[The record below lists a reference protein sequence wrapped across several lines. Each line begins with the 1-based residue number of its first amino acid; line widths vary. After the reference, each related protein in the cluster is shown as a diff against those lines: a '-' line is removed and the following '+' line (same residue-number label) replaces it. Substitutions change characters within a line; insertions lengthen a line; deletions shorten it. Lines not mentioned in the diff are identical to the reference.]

1 MENAV
6 CKFCGQSFMVKGKN
20 DEERMRAAIRECD
33 CSQAVALSKK
43 WDYIEDA
50 KHELGEVFRFNP
62 FTDKEDIY
70 GEDETAESIKRSLE
84 GFIEHLADFNI
95 RTVSVNA
102 LHYGKITMAVDG
114 EGKIKIKKLVSSSYE
129 SKV

>member
-6 CKFCGQSFMVKGKN
+6 CKFCGQSFMVEGTT
-20 DEERMRAAIRECD
+20 EEQRMRAAVKECD
-33 CSQAVALSKK
+33 CAQAVALSKK

-50 KHELGEVFRFNP
+50 KEELRKVCQFNP
-62 FTDKEDIY
+62 FTDREDIY
-70 GEDETAESIKRSLE
+70 GEDEVGESVRKNLE

-95 RTVSVNA
+95 RTVSVSTRS
-102 LHYGKITMAVDG
+102 YGKITMTVDG
-114 EGKIKIKKLVSSSYE
+114 EGKIKIKKQVTTSFE